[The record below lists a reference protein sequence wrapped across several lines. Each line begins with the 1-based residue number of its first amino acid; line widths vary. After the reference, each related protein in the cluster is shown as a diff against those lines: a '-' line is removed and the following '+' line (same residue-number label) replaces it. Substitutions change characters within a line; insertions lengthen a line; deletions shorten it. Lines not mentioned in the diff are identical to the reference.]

1 MECGDSSPLSRVTDW
16 CGIFQR
22 GPGRLPGLG
31 GQPARGAPTAPGDR
45 RAHSVPQRGH
55 GPRRSPRP
63 SPRLP
68 AQPLPP
74 LPTRLPQVSTN
85 GNGSHSAGDQRKQ
98 NTEAVAGG
106 PRRGKAPEP
115 GLPRGPALPAS
126 PRPHS
131 PAPESAPWPSPALQ
145 SRLGTAAPRAPRTA
159 PLRVSCAAPATR
171 SVRPRGPSR
180 GIDAKEPQP
189 LSRLPGT
196 PGPGTTTPSRVR
208 GTNAHGNGG
217 SRGTNASSFL
227 VFLRARFSPHC
238 IHLPTPKDQDAD
250 SERSLN

>member
-1 MECGDSSPLSRVTDW
+1 MVECGDRQAWHLSERPGSSGTMSTVSAQSLDRAW
-16 CGIFQR
+16 
-22 GPGRLPGLG
+22 
-31 GQPARGAPTAPGDR
+31 R
-45 RAHSVPQRGH
+45 RATPQRPAARPR
-55 GPRRSPRP
+55 PRRFPRP

-98 NTEAVAGG
+98 NTEAAAGG

-115 GLPRGPALPAS
+115 GRPRGPALPAS
-126 PRPHS
+126 PQPHS

-145 SRLGTAAPRAPRTA
+145 SRLGTAAARAPGTA
-159 PLRVSCAAPATR
+159 SLWVRRAGPASS

-180 GIDAKEPQP
+180 GIGAKEPQP

-196 PGPGTTTPSRVR
+196 PGPGTTTPSRLR
-208 GTNAHGNGG
+208 DTNARDNGG
-217 SRGTNASSFL
+217 SRGTNAPSRF
-227 VFLRARFSPHC
+227 VLRARFTPHY
-238 IHLPTPKDQDAD
+238 IHLPNPKDQDVD
-250 SERSLN
+250 SVGSLN

>member
-1 MECGDSSPLSRVTDW
+1 MAES
-16 CGIFQR
+16 
-22 GPGRLPGLG
+22 
-31 GQPARGAPTAPGDR
+31 GDR
-45 RAHSVPQRGH
+45 QVWHLPKRPGSAGTMGTASEQSLDRAWRRATP
-55 GPRRSPRP
+55 PRPAARPRPCSSPRP

-98 NTEAVAGG
+98 NTEAAAGG

-115 GLPRGPALPAS
+115 GRPRGPALPTS

-145 SRLGTAAPRAPRTA
+145 SRLETAAARAPGIA
-159 PLRVSCAAPATR
+159 PLRVSRAAPASS

-180 GIDAKEPQP
+180 GIGAKEPQP

-196 PGPGTTTPSRVR
+196 PGPGTTTPSRLR
-208 GTNAHGNGG
+208 DTNARDNGV
-217 SRGTNASSFL
+217 SRGTNASSRF
-227 VFLRARFSPHC
+227 VLRAHFP
-238 IHLPTPKDQDAD
+238 PTLYPPPQLQG
-250 SERSLN
+250 SGR